1 MEKQVFHIPIWNK
14 TNLSRLILLIGLK
27 HHLVQASNG
36 SKNKKNKKFLIFSE
50 CNVKEFQFS
59 LH

>member
-1 MEKQVFHIPIWNK
+1 M
-14 TNLSRLILLIGLK
+14 SRLKDLIISK
-27 HHLVQASNG
+27 YYLVQAING

-50 CNVKEFQFS
+50 YNVKEFQFS

>member
-1 MEKQVFHIPIWNK
+1 M
-14 TNLSRLILLIGLK
+14 SRLTLLIGSK
-27 HHLVQASNG
+27 YHLVQVSNG

-50 CNVKEFQFS
+50 YNVKEFQFS